1 MMKKHAVLSALGR
14 DRVGVA
20 DDLAAALATR
30 KIDIEHS
37 RMTALKGH
45 FAVIVEL
52 CGAAKDVKKL
62 QDDLDTLGPKLG
74 CHLQMG
80 AVGSSRPVT
89 SVPEYWIESVSTA
102 PSGIGAV
109 TGVLKRYDINIDDLE
124 TDSSLG
130 LWESA
135 IMFRMKASITIP
147 PTVSFARLRE
157 ELHEVERER
166 NLDIVIKP
174 KTPGEVLA

>member
-1 MMKKHAVLSALGR
+1 M
-14 DRVGVA
+14 
-20 DDLAAALATR
+20 
-30 KIDIEHS
+30 
-37 RMTALKGH
+37 
-45 FAVIVEL
+45 
-52 CGAAKDVKKL
+52 
-62 QDDLDTLGPKLG
+62 
-74 CHLQMG
+74 
-80 AVGSSRPVT
+80 T

-135 IMFRMKASITIP
+135 IMFRMKASISIP
-147 PTVSFARLRE
+147 PGVSFARLRE

-174 KTPGEVLA
+174 KTPGEVLV